1 MAQQSPVLSAL
12 TSPKA
17 FSALAGVAFG
27 IIIFLVTAFAM
38 GLFTK
43 PTEEQLL
50 EQAREQAIPPELSRA
65 KNDEFLAAHG
75 KEAGYTVTASGL
87 RYRVIKP
94 GTGKKPESASATVK
108 VHYTGKFIDGTTF
121 DSSEGRAPLEFEVG
135 AGQMIAG
142 FDNGVVIRCRQG
154 AATGTVRATDD
165 PARTCSRSLET
176 SPKCAESCGESE
188 LRREGG
194 HS

>member
-17 FSALAGVAFG
+17 FSALAGVALG

-75 KEAGYTVTASGL
+75 KEAGYTVTASGM

-108 VHYTGKFIDGTTF
+108 VHYTGKFIDGKTF
-121 DSSEGRAPLEFEVG
+121 DTSVGGEPAEFPLDGVVKGWTEGVQLMHVGEKAELILPYDLAYGPDGRRGIPPYQTLDFEVEL
-135 AGQMIAG
+135 
-142 FDNGVVIRCRQG
+142 
-154 AATGTVRATDD
+154 
-165 PARTCSRSLET
+165 LEV
-176 SPKCAESCGESE
+176 K
-188 LRREGG
+188 
-194 HS
+194 